1 LLNSGKSLTICK
13 KKQLKLGESVKF
25 KLTLRHLL
33 YAALA
38 ILFARFIYLNRDQLV
53 DIVAVLRNGVWYHL
67 LVVVMLFG
75 LAVQNQGRLYSSI
88 YAMLHLPPERKKLS
102 AIFLVSRF
110 ISVAAPSGGLSGAL
124 PFIQD
129 ARRRNL
135 AVGTVL
141 VANLIYLIV
150 WYSSFTLILLVG
162 LVHLSLV
169 HDLQWFEVAEAI
181 ILIGFTALLVAIL
194 ALAWLAPTWLSAILH
209 RVTRLI
215 ARIAVRFNRPV
226 PVTVAQTNALADEL
240 THTIH
245 LIRHAGWGPA
255 LRPFAI
261 ALLNELINLLILFFV
276 ALAFGVQMNLGVL
289 VATYSIGILFF
300 LISPTPGGLGFVEGI
315 LILVMTSL
323 GIDDGS
329 AATITLAYR
338 GFTFW
343 LPFIL
348 GFFALRRLER
358 NNKAEATLIEEF
370 EPRSSQS

>member
-1 LLNSGKSLTICK
+1 M
-13 KKQLKLGESVKF
+13 KF
-25 KLTLRHLL
+25 KPTLRHLL
-33 YAALA
+33 YAILA
-38 ILFARFIYLNRDQLV
+38 ILFARFVYLNRGQLV
-53 DIVAVLRNGVWYHL
+53 DIVAVMRNGVWYYL
-67 LVVVMLFG
+67 LVVVALFA

-88 YAMLHLPPERKKLS
+88 YAILHLPPERKKLS

-110 ISVAAPSGGLSGAL
+110 MSVAAPSGGLSGAV

-129 ARRRNL
+129 ARRRKL

-150 WYSSFTLILLVG
+150 WYSTFTVVLLIGLLHLF
-162 LVHLSLV
+162 LVN
-169 HDLQWFEVAEAI
+169 DLQWFEIAESI

-194 ALAWLAPTWLSAILH
+194 ALAWLAPAWLSAILH
-209 RVTRLI
+209 RFTQLA
-215 ARIAVRFNRPV
+215 ARIARWLKRPV
-226 PVTVAQTNALADEL
+226 PLTVAQTDALADEL
-240 THTIH
+240 SHTIY
-245 LIRHAGWGPA
+245 LLRHAGWGPA

-261 ALLNELINLLILFFV
+261 ALLNELLNLLILFFV

-323 GIDDGS
+323 GIADES
-329 AATITLAYR
+329 AATITLGYR

-358 NNKAEATLIEEF
+358 LSRTEASL
-370 EPRSSQS
+370 EPQS

>member
-1 LLNSGKSLTICK
+1 L
-13 KKQLKLGESVKF
+13 KF
-25 KLTLRHLL
+25 KLTLRHLI

-38 ILFARFIYLNRDQLV
+38 ILFARFVYLNRGQLV
-53 DIVAVLRNGVWYHL
+53 DIVGVLRNGIWYYL
-67 LVVVMLFG
+67 LIVVFLFG
-75 LAVQNQGRLYSSI
+75 MFIQNQGRLYSSI
-88 YAMLHLPPERKKLS
+88 YAILHLPPEPKKLS

-110 ISVAAPSGGLSGAL
+110 MSVAAPSGGLSGAV
-124 PFIQD
+124 PFVQD
-129 ARRRNL
+129 ARRRGL
-135 AVGTVL
+135 GVGTVL

-150 WYSSFTLILLVG
+150 WYSTFTLVLLLG
-162 LVHLSLV
+162 LLHLFLG
-169 HDLQWFEVAEAI
+169 HDLHWFEVAEAI
-181 ILIGFTALLVAIL
+181 ILISFTALLVAIL
-194 ALAWLAPTWLSAILH
+194 VMAWLVPNWLSAILLRFTH
-209 RVTRLI
+209 LTSRVATWL
-215 ARIAVRFNRPV
+215 NRPV
-226 PVTVAQTNALADEL
+226 PLTIAQTEALADEL

-261 ALLNELINLLILFFV
+261 SLLNELLSLLILFFV
-276 ALAFGVQMNLGVL
+276 GLAFGIQMNLGAL

-323 GIDDGS
+323 GIADES

-358 NNKAEATLIEEF
+358 QQGDATPKIELG
-370 EPRSSQS
+370 

>member
-1 LLNSGKSLTICK
+1 M
-13 KKQLKLGESVKF
+13 KF
-25 KLTLRHLL
+25 KLTLRHIL
-33 YAALA
+33 YAVLA
-38 ILFARFIYLNRDQLV
+38 VLFARFVYINRGQLV
-53 DIVAVLRNGVWYHL
+53 DIVAVLQRGVWYYL
-67 LVVVMLFG
+67 LVVVFLFG
-75 LAVQNQGRLYSSI
+75 MAVQNQGRLYSSI
-88 YAMLHLPPERKKLS
+88 YAILHLPPERKKLS

-110 ISVAAPSGGLSGAL
+110 MSVAAPSGGLSGAV

-150 WYSSFTLILLVG
+150 WYSTFTLVLLIG
-162 LVHLSLV
+162 LVHLFLV
-169 HDLQWFEVAEAI
+169 QDLQWFEVAESF

-194 ALAWLAPTWLSAILH
+194 AMAWLAPNWLSAILH
-209 RVTRLI
+209 KFTRLAAHI
-215 ARIAVRFNRPV
+215 ATWLKRPV
-226 PVTVAQTNALADEL
+226 PLTVSQTDALANEL
-240 THTIH
+240 THTVY

-261 ALLNELINLLILFFV
+261 ALLNELLNLLMLFFV
-276 ALAFGVQMNLGVL
+276 AMAFGVKMNLGVL

-323 GIDDGS
+323 GIADES

-358 NNKAEATLIEEF
+358 TNKEVEESIEEL
-370 EPRSSQS
+370 EPQSS

>member
-1 LLNSGKSLTICK
+1 
-13 KKQLKLGESVKF
+13 
-25 KLTLRHLL
+25 
-33 YAALA
+33 
-38 ILFARFIYLNRDQLV
+38 
-53 DIVAVLRNGVWYHL
+53 
-67 LVVVMLFG
+67 
-75 LAVQNQGRLYSSI
+75 QGRLYSSI
-88 YAMLHLPPERKKLS
+88 YAVLHLPPERKKLS

-110 ISVAAPSGGLSGAL
+110 MSVAAPSGGLSGAV

-129 ARRRNL
+129 ARRRKL

-150 WYSSFTLILLVG
+150 WYSTFTVILLVG
-162 LVHLSLV
+162 LVHLFLV
-169 HDLQWFEVAEAI
+169 NDLQWFEIAESI

-194 ALAWLAPTWLSAILH
+194 GLAWLAPDWLSAILH
-209 RVTRLI
+209 RITRLI
-215 ARIAVRFNRPV
+215 ARIATLLKRPV
-226 PVTVAQTNALADEL
+226 PLNVAQTDALADEL
-240 THTIH
+240 SHTIY
-245 LIRHAGWGPA
+245 LLRHAGWGPA
-255 LRPFAI
+255 LRPFYYAI
-261 ALLNELINLLILFFV
+261 INELLNLLILFFV
-276 ALAFGVQMNLGVL
+276 AMSFNVQMNLGVL

-323 GIDDGS
+323 GIADES

-358 NNKAEATLIEEF
+358 TNKEETSL
-370 EPRSSQS
+370 EPQSSQS

>member
-1 LLNSGKSLTICK
+1 MKP
-13 KKQLKLGESVKF
+13 
-25 KLTLRHLL
+25 KLTLKHLL
-33 YAALA
+33 YAVLA
-38 ILFARFIYLNRDQLV
+38 ILFARFIYLNRDQLT
-53 DIVAVLRNGVWYHL
+53 DIVAILRSGIWYFLL
-67 LVVVMLFG
+67 LVVLLFG

-88 YAMLHLPPERKKLS
+88 YAILRLPPERKKLS

-110 ISVAAPSGGLSGAL
+110 MSVAAPSGGLSGAV

-129 ARRRNL
+129 ARRHNL
-135 AVGTVL
+135 SVGTVL

-150 WYSSFTLILLVG
+150 WYSTFALVLLVG
-162 LVHLSLV
+162 LLHLFLV

-181 ILIGFTALLVAIL
+181 ILLGFTALLVAIL
-194 ALAWLAPTWLSAILH
+194 ALAWLAPAWLSAILH
-209 RVTRLI
+209 RITKLAAHI
-215 ARIAVRFNRPV
+215 ATWLKRPI
-226 PVTVAQTNALADEL
+226 PLTVAQTDALASEL
-240 THTIH
+240 THTIY

-255 LRPFAI
+255 LRPFGYALI
-261 ALLNELINLLILFFV
+261 NELLNLLTLFFV

-315 LILVMTSL
+315 LILVMSSL
-323 GIDDGS
+323 GIADES

-358 NNKAEATLIEEF
+358 QTKNAPPNIELG
-370 EPRSSQS
+370 

>member
-1 LLNSGKSLTICK
+1 M
-13 KKQLKLGESVKF
+13 
-25 KLTLRHLL
+25 KLTLRHLI
-33 YAALA
+33 YAVLAL
-38 ILFARFIYLNRDQLV
+38 LFARFVYLNRGQLV
-53 DIVAVLRNGVWYHL
+53 EIAAVLRSGVWYFL
-67 LVVVMLFG
+67 LIVAFLFG

-88 YAMLHLPPERKKLS
+88 YRLLHLPPERKKLS

-110 ISVAAPSGGLSGAL
+110 MSVAAPSGGLSGAV

-135 AVGTVL
+135 GVGTVL

-150 WYSSFTLILLVG
+150 WYSTFTLVLLIG
-162 LVHLSLV
+162 LLHLFLV

-181 ILIGFTALLVAIL
+181 ILISFTSLLVAIL
-194 ALAWLAPTWLSAILH
+194 ALAWLAPNWLSAILH
-209 RVTRLI
+209 RITHFT
-215 ARIAVRFNRPV
+215 ARIATWLNRPI
-226 PVTVAQTNALADEL
+226 PLTIAQTEALANEL
-240 THTIH
+240 THTIY
-245 LIRHAGWGPA
+245 LIRHAGWRPA

-261 ALLNELINLLILFFV
+261 ALLNELLNLLILFFV
-276 ALAFGVQMNLGVL
+276 ALAFGVQMSLGVL

-323 GIDDGS
+323 GIADES

-348 GFFALRRLER
+348 GFFALRRLEQQTK
-358 NNKAEATLIEEF
+358 NAKPNIEL
-370 EPRSSQS
+370 S

>member
-1 LLNSGKSLTICK
+1 MKR
-13 KKQLKLGESVKF
+13 
-25 KLTLRHLL
+25 KLTLRHIL
-33 YAALA
+33 YTVLA
-38 ILFARFIYLNRDQLV
+38 ILFARFVYLNRGQLV
-53 DIVAVLRNGVWYHL
+53 DIVAVLRSGVWYLL
-67 LVVVMLFG
+67 LVVVFLFG

-88 YAMLHLPPERKKLS
+88 YAMLRLPPERKKLS

-110 ISVAAPSGGLSGAL
+110 MSVAAPSGGLSGAV

-135 AVGTVL
+135 GVGTVL
-141 VANLIYLIV
+141 VANLVYLVV
-150 WYSSFTLILLVG
+150 WYSTFALILLIG
-162 LVHLSLV
+162 MLHLFLV
-169 HDLQWFEVAEAI
+169 HDLQWFEVAEAF
-181 ILIGFTALLVAIL
+181 ILIGFTTLLVAVL

-209 RVTRLI
+209 RFTHLT
-215 ARIAVRFNRPV
+215 ARIATRFNRPV
-226 PVTVAQTNALADEL
+226 PLTIAQTEALANEL
-240 THTIH
+240 THTIY

-255 LRPFAI
+255 LRPFGF
-261 ALLNELINLLILFFV
+261 ALINELLNLLILFFV

-289 VATYSIGILFF
+289 VGTYSIGILFF

-323 GIDDGS
+323 GIADES

-348 GFFALRRLER
+348 GFFALRRLEQQR
-358 NNKAEATLIEEF
+358 KAETPILEEV
-370 EPRSSQS
+370 EPQSP

>member
-1 LLNSGKSLTICK
+1 M
-13 KKQLKLGESVKF
+13 KF
-25 KLTLRHLL
+25 KPTLRHLL

-38 ILFARFIYLNRDQLV
+38 ILFARFVYLNRGQLV
-53 DIVAVLRNGVWYHL
+53 DIVAVIRNGVWYYL
-67 LVVVMLFG
+67 LVVVALFG

-88 YAMLHLPPERKKLS
+88 YAILHLPPERKKLS

-110 ISVAAPSGGLSGAL
+110 MSVAAPSGGLSGAV

-129 ARRRNL
+129 ARRRKL

-150 WYSSFTLILLVG
+150 WYSTFTLVLLIG
-162 LVHLSLV
+162 LLHLFLV
-169 HDLQWFEVAEAI
+169 NDLQWFEIAETI
-181 ILIGFTALLVAIL
+181 ILIGFTALLMAVL

-209 RVTRLI
+209 RFTQLS
-215 ARIAVRFNRPV
+215 ARIATWLKRPV
-226 PVTVAQTNALADEL
+226 PITVAQTDALADEL
-240 THTIH
+240 SHTIY
-245 LIRHAGWGPA
+245 LLRHAGWGPA

-261 ALLNELINLLILFFV
+261 ALLNELLNLLILFFV

-323 GIDDGS
+323 GIAEEN

-358 NNKAEATLIEEF
+358 LSRAEAARLEEL
-370 EPRSSQS
+370 EPQS

>member
-1 LLNSGKSLTICK
+1 MKV
-13 KKQLKLGESVKF
+13 KLS
-25 KLTLRHLL
+25 LRHLL
-33 YAALA
+33 YAGLA
-38 ILFARFIYLNRDQLV
+38 ILFIRFVYLNRGQLV
-53 DIVAVLRNGVWYHL
+53 DIVAVLRNGIWYYL
-67 LVVVMLFG
+67 LFVIVLFA
-75 LAVQNQGRLYSSI
+75 LIVQNQGRLYSSI
-88 YAMLHLPPERKKLS
+88 YNILNLPPERKKLS

-110 ISVAAPSGGLSGAL
+110 MSVAAPSGGLSGAV

-150 WYSSFTLILLVG
+150 WYSSFALVLLIGLL
-162 LVHLSLV
+162 HLFLV
-169 HDLQWFEVAEAI
+169 HDLQWFEVAESI
-181 ILIGFTALLVAIL
+181 ILIGFTGLLVAIL
-194 ALAWLAPTWLSAILH
+194 ALAWLAPDWLSALLH
-209 RVTRLI
+209 RVTRLT
-215 ARIAVRFNRPV
+215 ARIAAWLKRPV
-226 PVTVAQTNALADEL
+226 PLTVAQTDALADEL
-240 THTIH
+240 GHTIY
-245 LIRHAGWGPA
+245 LLRHAGWGPA

-261 ALLNELINLLILFFV
+261 ALFNELLNLLILFFV

-323 GIDDGS
+323 GIADES

-358 NNKAEATLIEEF
+358 LNKAEASL
-370 EPRSSQS
+370 EPQSLQS

>member
-1 LLNSGKSLTICK
+1 M
-13 KKQLKLGESVKF
+13 
-25 KLTLRHLL
+25 KLTLRHIL
-33 YAALA
+33 YIILA
-38 ILFARFIYLNRDQLV
+38 ILFARFVFMNSGQLV
-53 DIVAVLRNGVWYHL
+53 EIVAVLRSGVWYLL
-67 LVVVMLFG
+67 LVVGLLFA

-110 ISVAAPSGGLSGAL
+110 MSVAAPSGGLSGAV

-135 AVGTVL
+135 GVGTVL

-150 WYSSFTLILLVG
+150 WYSTFALVLLIGLL
-162 LVHLSLV
+162 HLFLV
-169 HDLQWFEVAEAI
+169 HDLQWFEVAEAAV
-181 ILIGFTALLVAIL
+181 LIGFTTLMIAVL
-194 ALAWLAPTWLSAILH
+194 ALAWLAPAWLSAMLH
-209 RVTRLI
+209 RITRLI
-215 ARIAVRFNRPV
+215 ARIATWLKRPI
-226 PVTVAQTNALADEL
+226 PLTVAQTDALADEL

-255 LRPFAI
+255 LRPFGF
-261 ALLNELINLLILFFV
+261 ALINELLNLLILFFV

-289 VATYSIGILFF
+289 IATYSIGILFF

-315 LILVMTSL
+315 LILVMSSL
-323 GIDDGS
+323 GIANES

-348 GFFALRRLER
+348 GFIALRRLEQSV
-358 NNKAEATLIEEF
+358 KATVEL
-370 EPRSSQS
+370 S

>member
-1 LLNSGKSLTICK
+1 M
-13 KKQLKLGESVKF
+13 KF
-25 KLTLRHLL
+25 KLTFRHLL
-33 YAALA
+33 YGAL
-38 ILFARFIYLNRDQLV
+38 ILLFARFVYLNRGQLI
-53 DIVAVLRNGVWYHL
+53 DIVTVLRNGVWYHL
-67 LVVVMLFG
+67 LIVVGLFA

-88 YAMLHLPPERKKLS
+88 YAVLHLPPERKKLS

-110 ISVAAPSGGLSGAL
+110 MSVAAPSGGLSGAV

-129 ARRRNL
+129 ARRRKL

-150 WYSSFTLILLVG
+150 WYSTFTVILLVG
-162 LVHLSLV
+162 LVHLFLV
-169 HDLQWFEVAEAI
+169 NDLQWFEIAESI

-194 ALAWLAPTWLSAILH
+194 GLAWLAPDWLSAILH
-209 RVTRLI
+209 RITRLI
-215 ARIAVRFNRPV
+215 ARIATLLKRPV
-226 PVTVAQTNALADEL
+226 PLNVAQTDALADEL
-240 THTIH
+240 SHTIY
-245 LIRHAGWGPA
+245 LLRHAGWGPA
-255 LRPFAI
+255 LRPFYYAI
-261 ALLNELINLLILFFV
+261 INELLNLLILFFV
-276 ALAFGVQMNLGVL
+276 AMSFNVQMNLGVL

-323 GIDDGS
+323 GIADES

-358 NNKAEATLIEEF
+358 TNKEETSL
-370 EPRSSQS
+370 EPQSSQS

>member
-1 LLNSGKSLTICK
+1 M
-13 KKQLKLGESVKF
+13 KF
-25 KLTLRHLL
+25 KLTFRHIL
-33 YAALA
+33 YAVLA
-38 ILFARFIYLNRDQLV
+38 VLFARFVYINRGQLV
-53 DIVAVLRNGVWYHL
+53 DIVAVLRRGVWYYL
-67 LVVVMLFG
+67 LVVIFLFG
-75 LAVQNQGRLYSSI
+75 MAVQNQGRLYSSI
-88 YAMLHLPPERKKLS
+88 YAILHLPPERKKLS

-110 ISVAAPSGGLSGAL
+110 MSVAAPSGGLSGAV

-135 AVGTVL
+135 GVGTVL

-150 WYSSFTLILLVG
+150 WYSTFTLVLLIG
-162 LVHLSLV
+162 LLHLFLIQ
-169 HDLQWFEVAEAI
+169 DLQWFEVAESF

-209 RVTRLI
+209 KLTRLA
-215 ARIAVRFNRPV
+215 ARVATWLKRPV
-226 PVTVAQTNALADEL
+226 PLTVSQTDALADEL
-240 THTIH
+240 THTVY

-261 ALLNELINLLILFFV
+261 ALLNEFLNLLMLFFV

-323 GIDDGS
+323 GIADES

-358 NNKAEATLIEEF
+358 TTKAEAALVEEF
-370 EPRSSQS
+370 EPQRSQS

>member
-1 LLNSGKSLTICK
+1 MKG
-13 KKQLKLGESVKF
+13 

-33 YAALA
+33 YGVLI
-38 ILFARFIYLNRDQLV
+38 ILFIRFVYLNRGQLV
-53 DIVAVLRNGVWYHL
+53 DIVEVLRNGIRYYL
-67 LVVVMLFG
+67 LIVIFLFG
-75 LAVQNQGRLYSSI
+75 MVVQNQGRLYSSI
-88 YAMLHLPPERKKLS
+88 YDILNLPPERKKLS

-110 ISVAAPSGGLSGAL
+110 MSVAAPSGGLSGAV

-135 AVGTVL
+135 GVGSVL
-141 VANLIYLIV
+141 VANMIYLIV
-150 WYSSFTLILLVG
+150 WYSTFTLILLIG
-162 LVHLSLV
+162 MLHLFLVQ
-169 HDLQWFEVAEAI
+169 DLQWFEVAEAI
-181 ILIGFTALLVAIL
+181 ILITFTSLLVAIL
-194 ALAWLAPTWLSAILH
+194 ALAWLTPAWLSAILH
-209 RVTRLI
+209 RITRLVG
-215 ARIAVRFNRPV
+215 RIANRFNRPV
-226 PVTVAQTNALADEL
+226 PLTIAQTDALADEL
-240 THTIH
+240 THAIY

-261 ALLNELINLLILFFV
+261 GLLNELLNLLILFFV

-315 LILVMTSL
+315 LLLVMTSL
-323 GIDDGS
+323 GIADES

-358 NNKAEATLIEEF
+358 MNRAKAESTQSTQIEELK
-370 EPRSSQS
+370 PQGS